1 MSLLHAIEV
10 CLRISNIPPS
20 RFGRDSVRDP
30 RLVHDLRRGRQPG
43 RRMEQRVRTH
53 IEQVLAARAAAL
65 QPTPQSI
72 GPQSIAPQSSS
83 RPSTRLSPQS
93 ACQSAPQSTIRS
105 IRPLT
110 GGPGAARRTI

>member
-43 RRMEQRVRTH
+43 RRMEQRVRQH
-53 IEQVLAARAAAL
+53 IEQVLQSTRPTGPAAA
-65 QPTPQSI
+65 
-72 GPQSIAPQSSS
+72 S
-83 RPSTRLSPQS
+83 RGER
-93 ACQSAPQSTIRS
+93 
-105 IRPLT
+105 
-110 GGPGAARRTI
+110 

>member
-43 RRMEQRVRTH
+43 RRMELRVRKH
-53 IEQVLAARAAAL
+53 IEQLMQSGTA
-65 QPTPQSI
+65 QPVETKQAT
-72 GPQSIAPQSSS
+72 SIAPTS
-83 RPSTRLSPQS
+83 RR
-93 ACQSAPQSTIRS
+93 I
-105 IRPLT
+105 
-110 GGPGAARRTI
+110 G

>member
-43 RRMEQRVRTH
+43 HRMEQRVRSH
-53 IEQVLAARAAAL
+53 IAQLLA
-65 QPTPQSI
+65 T
-72 GPQSIAPQSSS
+72 GPAEAPASS
-83 RPSTRLSPQS
+83 RGDS
-93 ACQSAPQSTIRS
+93 
-105 IRPLT
+105 
-110 GGPGAARRTI
+110 

>member
-53 IEQVLAARAAAL
+53 IAQVMAASQAATQQTQAPAQQAQMVL
-65 QPTPQSI
+65 QK
-72 GPQSIAPQSSS
+72 AV
-83 RPSTRLSPQS
+83 
-93 ACQSAPQSTIRS
+93 
-105 IRPLT
+105 
-110 GGPGAARRTI
+110 ARRGI